1 MGGRDR
7 RASGVMTNYPALADV
22 EDLSARV
29 GVDIAEDD
37 AQALYYLDAASALI
51 RAETGRT
58 WVTENILLEV
68 PADVRVICVEV
79 AARLWRNPEGVIQET
94 VGPFTQRLPDKFAD
108 GLFLTATE
116 KSQLARY
123 RAGRMGLWTLQTHK
137 EDPYLDTLYLPV
149 EGSTERM
156 PFREQ

>member
-1 MGGRDR
+1 MD
-7 RASGVMTNYPALADV
+7 VYPRLAEL

-29 GVDIAEDD
+29 GVELEAED
-37 AQALYYLDAASALI
+37 AQALYYLEAASALI

-58 WVTENILLEV
+58 WVTDGVLTDV
-68 PADVRVICVEV
+68 PADVKVICVEV
-79 AARLWRNPEGVIQET
+79 AARIWRNPEGVIQET

-123 RAGRMGLWTLQTHK
+123 KGSRPGLWTLQTYK
-137 EDPYLDTLYLPV
+137 EDPYLDTLTLPV
-149 EGSTERM
+149 DGTTERI
-156 PFREQ
+156 PFRSV

>member
-1 MGGRDR
+1 MGIHPR
-7 RASGVMTNYPALADV
+7 LAEL

-29 GVDIAEDD
+29 GVELAEED

-58 WVTENILLEV
+58 WVTDGVLDEV
-68 PADVRVICVEV
+68 PADVKVICVEV
-79 AARLWRNPEGVIQET
+79 AARIWRNPEGVIQET

-108 GLFLTATE
+108 GMFLTATE

-123 RAGRMGLWTLQTHK
+123 RLGRMGLWTMQTYK
-137 EDPYLDTLYLPV
+137 EDLYMDTLTLPV
-149 EGSTERM
+149 EGTTERI
-156 PFREQ
+156 PFRSV